1 MPKVLIAD
9 DEPKICDLIEKYLNA
24 EGYETERAHDGET
37 VVYIAENGN
46 FDLILLD
53 VMMPDLDGFAA
64 AKRIRA
70 FCDTPIIMLSARGET
85 YDRIHGLEQGADD
98 YIVKPF
104 SPRELTLRI
113 NAVLRRGI
121 SSKSDIFN
129 SGDLEI
135 DFAAHKV
142 SVAGKALDL
151 SPKEYELLAYLVK
164 NKGKAMRR
172 EQILNSVWGYDF
184 EGGDRTLDTHI
195 KLLRRQLKEMSS
207 RIVTVRGVG
216 YRFD

>member
-1 MPKVLIAD
+1 MPKILIAD

-24 EGYETERAHDGET
+24 EGYETERAGDGET
-37 VVYIAENGN
+37 AVYKAENGS
-46 FDLILLD
+46 FDLIILD
-53 VMMPDLDGFAA
+53 IMMPDLDGFAA
-64 AKRIRA
+64 AARIRA

-121 SSKSDIFN
+121 SSKSDIFKCG
-129 SGDLEI
+129 SLEI
-135 DFAAHKV
+135 DFAAHRVSLDGKV
-142 SVAGKALDL
+142 LDL

-172 EQILNSVWGYDF
+172 EQILNTVWGYDF

-195 KLLRRQLKEMSS
+195 KLLRRWLNDMSS
-207 RIVTVRGVG
+207 HIVTVRGVG